1 MHLKSSNG
9 APINVLVLNQDEGV
23 AEMVPMPKYPRI
35 DRQHTATE
43 QEETSS
49 FDKGSQHQEE
59 GASKSRTGQLDE
71 DPTHDPQ
78 RDRIKR
84 TNEIESSMDVDQV
97 LSESPDRSDG
107 STPQKSLAAI
117 VERLH
122 SNNEE
127 KSSQDD
133 LASGERVWSAV

>member
-1 MHLKSSNG
+1 MHLKSCNG

-43 QEETSS
+43 QQESS
-49 FDKGSQHQEE
+49 SSDRGSQHQEE
-59 GASKSRTGQLDE
+59 STSQSRAGKLDE
-71 DPTHDPQ
+71 DPIHDPQ

-84 TNEIESSMDVDQV
+84 TDEMESFMDVDQV
-97 LSESPDRSDG
+97 LSESPDRSEG

-117 VERLH
+117 VQRLH

-133 LASGERVWSAV
+133 LESGETVWSVV